1 MKRRYLLGV
10 IILAAV
16 SLNGLISSEKGDVNM
31 SKSKSEDTK
40 IIKQIKPYLMFP
52 GTCRQALG
60 FYKKCFDGEIVMMQT
75 FEESPVDV
83 PEELKN
89 RIFNSEFRADNLC
102 FMASDD
108 LPGNEVKIGSNFA
121 LFVIFS
127 DKIEKEKV
135 FKRISEGGKVLFPM
149 EENFGMLVDKF
160 GIQWMFESQ

>member
-1 MKRRYLLGV
+1 MERRCLMVL
-10 IILAAV
+10 ILLAAV
-16 SLNGLISSEKGDVNM
+16 SLNGLLSFEKGDINM
-31 SKSKSEDTK
+31 SKSKSIDTK
-40 IIKQIKPYLMFP
+40 IIKQVKPYLMFP
-52 GTCRQALG
+52 GTCRQALE
-60 FYKKCFDGEIVMMQT
+60 FYKNCFNGEIVMMQT

-83 PEELKN
+83 PEEFKN

-135 FKRISEGGKVLFPM
+135 FNKLSEGGKVLFPM

-160 GIQWMFESQ
+160 GIQWMLESQ